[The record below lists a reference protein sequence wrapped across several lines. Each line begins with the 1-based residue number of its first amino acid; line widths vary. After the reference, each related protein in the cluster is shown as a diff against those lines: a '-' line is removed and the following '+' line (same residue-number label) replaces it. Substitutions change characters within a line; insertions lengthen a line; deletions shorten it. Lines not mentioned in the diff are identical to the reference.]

1 MLHRDKRYQNKHNMG
16 NRLSIQPIKDV
27 RVWRIID
34 QLRKIVYNLES
45 YGAFMALIDGKRK
58 TSIKINGKKH

>member
-1 MLHRDKRYQNKHNMG
+1 MG

-34 QLRKIVYNLES
+34 QLRKVGYHLES

-58 TSIKINGKKH
+58 ISIKINVKKN

>member
-1 MLHRDKRYQNKHNMG
+1 MLHRDNKYQKKHNMG

-34 QLRKIVYNLES
+34 QLRKVGYHLES

-58 TSIKINGKKH
+58 ISIKINVKKN